1 MWVAIEL
8 RIVHLEAI
16 FGLYVEADT
25 GIVFSVVR
33 GFRHFVLR
41 SVINQGNCIF
51 RTVIGAE
58 ASQVSQSRRHRR
70 GDDHPA
76 PVVIGCKYD
85 GGEDVATSVA
95 LAPFFVETYLH
106 AYGLVQDWLMDN
118 RGHPIGR

>member
-16 FGLYVEADT
+16 FGLSVSADI
-25 GIVFSVVR
+25 GLVFSVVW
-33 GFRHFVLR
+33 GSRHFVLR
-41 SVINQGNCIF
+41 SVLNQGNRIF

-58 ASQVSQSRRHRR
+58 ASQVGQPWRHLR
-70 GDDHPA
+70 GDDRSA
-76 PVVIGCKYD
+76 SIVIGCKYD

-106 AYGLVQDWLMDN
+106 AYGLAQYWLMDN

>member
-16 FGLYVEADT
+16 FGLSVPADI
-25 GIVFSVVR
+25 GLVFSVVW
-33 GFRHFVLR
+33 GSRHFVLR
-41 SVINQGNCIF
+41 SVINQGNRIF

-58 ASQVSQSRRHRR
+58 ASQVGQPRRHLRA
-70 GDDHPA
+70 DDRSA
-76 PVVIGCKYD
+76 PIVIGCKYD

-95 LAPFFVETYLH
+95 LASFFVETYLH
-106 AYGLVQDWLMDN
+106 AYGLAQYWLMDN